1 VDEIEPGEPL
11 DPFSQMASEYLDSFE
26 QEERQ
31 RRGPV
36 LYQTPIMRRC
46 WEIGSFWYFHAV
58 NSPKGLYRLFN
69 EHLQPLFCPDH
80 CSMRLFDQITAPYWS
95 VGAAAVIQA
104 KVDEEARYKDR
115 LREAF
120 AAEQPSN
127 GDLLHGED
135 PKPHIE

>member
-1 VDEIEPGEPL
+1 VDEIEPP
-11 DPFSQMASEYLDSFE
+11 DMFRQMASEYLDSLE

-31 RRGPV
+31 MRG
-36 LYQTPIMRRC
+36 LDFYQTPIMMKC
-46 WEIGSFWYFHAV
+46 WELGSFWYFHAA
-58 NSPKGLYRLFN
+58 NGPKALYRLFI

-80 CSMRLFDQITAPYWS
+80 CSMWLFDQIVAPYWS
-95 VGAAAVIQA
+95 VGGAAVIHA